1 MLKRTLLPLALMGV
15 LLIAGGY
22 AVAQKRMGMDQ
33 TGHLDRL
40 KEHLSLTDAQ
50 VTQVQAIFKAHHEAA
65 QPLFTEMRTNHEAL
79 KTALNAPEPNAT
91 DVGKLV
97 IADNALKAKMQALS
111 DKLKT
116 DIGAILTP
124 EQKAKF
130 DAQKSFRGRGQRFRR
145 G

>member
-15 LLIAGGY
+15 LLVAVGGY
-22 AVAQKRMGMDQ
+22 AVAQKRMDHA
-33 TGHLDRL
+33 GHLDRL

-50 VTQVQAIFKAHHEAA
+50 VTQMQTIFKAHHEAA
-65 QPLFTEMRTNHEAL
+65 QPLFTQMRANREAL
-79 KTALNAPEPNAT
+79 KTTLSTPEPNPT
-91 DVGKLV
+91 EVGKLV
-97 IADNALKAKMQALS
+97 IADNGLKAQMRTLEEKMKA
-111 DKLKT
+111 

-130 DAQKSFRGRGQRFRR
+130 DQRKSFEGRGRRFRK

>member
-15 LLIAGGY
+15 LFVAAGGY
-22 AVAQKRMGMDQ
+22 AVAQKRMDHG
-33 TGHLDRL
+33 GNLDRL

-50 VTQVQAIFKAHHEAA
+50 VTQMQAIFKAHHEAA
-65 QPLFTEMRTNHEAL
+65 QPLFTEMRSNHEAL

-97 IADNALKAKMQALS
+97 IANNALKAKMQVLS